1 MLDQNKKHKGDIMFS
16 LNTGGLFAFIY
27 PDGAIINNTN
37 FFYATYFGFALLIV
51 TVSYLLGSINSAIIV
66 SRVLYHD
73 DIRKHGSGNAGLT
86 NTLRTYGGRAA
97 VLTLLGD
104 VLKTVIA
111 ILFAAVLFGFNYVKG
126 VSTGEGFCYVAGLF
140 SVLGHIFPIYYKFK
154 GGKGVLSTAAM
165 VLMLAPGVF
174 LLLLILFVL
183 IVFMSRY
190 VSLGSICAAGLFPIV
205 LHSYFLVILKAQ
217 PFGLITLTSVI
228 LAVMIIV
235 FHKENIKRIQS
246 RTERKLSFKKN
257 GDAQ

>member
-1 MLDQNKKHKGDIMFS
+1 MFS
-16 LNTGGLFAFIY
+16 LNEGGLFALLY
-27 PDGAIINNTN
+27 PAGTLIQNTTL
-37 FFYATYFGFALLIV
+37 FYATYLGFVVFMAV
-51 TVSYLLGSINSAIIV
+51 AAYLLGSINSAIVV
-66 SRVLYHD
+66 SKVLYHD

-86 NTLRTYGGRAA
+86 NTLRTYGAKAA
-97 VLTLLGD
+97 GLTLLGD

-111 ILFAAVLFGFNYVKG
+111 IFIAALLFGFNYVKG

-140 SVLGHIFPIYYKFK
+140 SVLGHIYPIYYKFK

-205 LHSYFLVILKAQ
+205 LHSYFLIILKAQ
-217 PFGLITLTSVI
+217 PFGLVTLSSII

-246 RTERKLSFKKN
+246 RTERKLSFKKK
-257 GDAQ
+257 GDAE

>member
-1 MLDQNKKHKGDIMFS
+1 MFS
-16 LNTGGLFAFIY
+16 LNEGGLFAFIY
-27 PDGAIINNTN
+27 PAGTLIQNTTL
-37 FFYATYFGFALLIV
+37 FYATYLGFVVIMAV
-51 TVSYLLGSINSAIIV
+51 AAYLLGSINSAIIV

-86 NTLRTYGGRAA
+86 NTLRTYGLKAA
-97 VLTLLGD
+97 GLTLLGD

-111 ILFAAVLFGFNYVKG
+111 IFIAAVLFGFNYVKG

-205 LHSYFLVILKAQ
+205 LHSYFLIILKAQ
-217 PFGLITLTSVI
+217 PFGLVTLSSII

-246 RTERKLSFKKN
+246 RTERKLSFKKK
-257 GDAQ
+257 GDAE

>member
-1 MLDQNKKHKGDIMFS
+1 MIEQNLDLGGYSMFS
-16 LNTGGLFAFIY
+16 LNSGGLFTYIY
-27 PDGAIINNTN
+27 PEGALIHNTDL
-37 FFYATYFGFALLIV
+37 FYATYFGFVLLIV
-51 TVSYLLGSINSAIIV
+51 AVSYLLGSINSAIVV

-86 NTLRTYGGRAA
+86 NTLRTYGAKAA
-97 VLTLLGD
+97 GHTLLGD
-104 VLKTVIA
+104 VLKTVLA
-111 ILFAAVLFGFNYVKG
+111 ILFAAVLFGFNYVRG
-126 VSTGEGFCYVAGLF
+126 VSTGEGFCYIAGLF
-140 SVLGHIFPIYYKFK
+140 SVLGHIFPIYYRFK

-165 VLMLAPGVF
+165 VLVLCPGVF
-174 LLLLILFVL
+174 LLLFILFAL

-228 LAVMIIV
+228 LAVTIIV

-246 RTERKLSFKKN
+246 RTERKLSFKKK
-257 GDAQ
+257 GDAE

>member
-1 MLDQNKKHKGDIMFS
+1 MFN
-16 LNTGGLFAFIY
+16 LNEGGLFALLY
-27 PDGAIINNTN
+27 PAGTLIQNTTL
-37 FFYATYFGFALLIV
+37 FYTTYLGFVVFMAV
-51 TVSYLLGSINSAIIV
+51 AAYLLGSINSAIVV
-66 SRVLYHD
+66 SKVLYHD

-86 NTLRTYGGRAA
+86 NTLRTYGAKAA
-97 VLTLLGD
+97 GLTLLGD

-111 ILFAAVLFGFNYVKG
+111 IFIAALLFGFNYVKG

-140 SVLGHIFPIYYKFK
+140 SVLGHIYPIYYKFK

-205 LHSYFLVILKAQ
+205 LHSYFLIILKAQ
-217 PFGLITLTSVI
+217 PFGLVTLSSII

-246 RTERKLSFKKN
+246 RTERKLSFKKK
-257 GDAQ
+257 GDAE

>member
-1 MLDQNKKHKGDIMFS
+1 MIEQNLDLGGYSMFS
-16 LNTGGLFAFIY
+16 LNSGGLFTYIY
-27 PDGAIINNTN
+27 PEGALIHNTN
-37 FFYATYFGFALLIV
+37 LFYATYFGFALLIV
-51 TVSYLLGSINSAIIV
+51 AVSYLLGSINSAIVV

-86 NTLRTYGGRAA
+86 NTLRTYGAKAA
-97 VLTLLGD
+97 GLTLLGD
-104 VLKTVIA
+104 VLKTVLA
-111 ILFAAVLFGFNYVKG
+111 ILFAAVLFGFNYVRG
-126 VSTGEGFCYVAGLF
+126 VSTGEGFCYIAGLF
-140 SVLGHIFPIYYKFK
+140 SVLGHIFPIYYRFK

-165 VLMLAPGVF
+165 VLMLCPGVF
-174 LLLLILFVL
+174 LLLFILFCL

-228 LAVMIIV
+228 LAVTIIV

-246 RTERKLSFKKN
+246 RTERKISFKKK
-257 GDAQ
+257 GDAE